1 MRRLRRRVSGRLE
14 LYQKDFEI
22 TGGSF
27 METFLGME
35 VEQLG
40 KAMKLHLDSCIQSLL
55 AEYKEFLKKSLRP
68 KRVPMSPG
76 LELNNED
83 CQTFLDL

>member
-1 MRRLRRRVSGRLE
+1 M
-14 LYQKDFEI
+14 EI
-22 TGGSF
+22 
-27 METFLGME
+27 FLGVE

-40 KAMKLHLDSCIQSLL
+40 KVIKLHLDSYIQSVL
-55 AEYKEFLKKSLRP
+55 AEYKECIKKSLHP

-83 CQTFLDL
+83 CQTILDLRKQSINHHYS